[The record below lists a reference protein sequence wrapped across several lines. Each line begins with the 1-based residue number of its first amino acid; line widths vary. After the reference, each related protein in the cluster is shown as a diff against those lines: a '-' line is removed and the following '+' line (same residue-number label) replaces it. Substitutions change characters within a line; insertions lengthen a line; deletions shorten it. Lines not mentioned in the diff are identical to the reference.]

1 MHVGCG
7 VSSCAAA
14 ALRASSGVIRSSRPS
29 FQVSEDRSIED
40 GTAPQ
45 RIVSLIGRKKLAD
58 RNGMT
63 LGREPL
69 TDRTI
74 MFADCRNRL
83 SSTSLIMHEV
93 AWSGRPGLGCH
104 FENYLGSGPLL
115 VICRSGIFC
124 ALRGYT

>member
-58 RNGMT
+58 RNGIT

-69 TDRTI
+69 ADRTI

-83 SSTSLIMHEV
+83 SSTSFISHE
-93 AWSGRPGLGCH
+93 ARS
-104 FENYLGSGPLL
+104 FYLSLL
-115 VICRSGIFC
+115 MSLSLL
-124 ALRGYT
+124 AET

>member
-58 RNGMT
+58 RNGIT

-69 TDRTI
+69 ADRTI

-83 SSTSLIMHEV
+83 SSTSFIM
-93 AWSGRPGLGCH
+93 C
-104 FENYLGSGPLL
+104 YLKQIELSNVDHSTSHRVLL
-115 VICRSGIFC
+115 SLKQPVPVSTPVTFRQK
-124 ALRGYT
+124 